1 MSVGGFSLVST
12 LPTEMLLSGGW
23 RVPFLQSVAV
33 VAVGL
38 YLRLQTPET
47 PDFSED
53 VARDHGAA
61 SVPLLALLRT
71 SPKRV
76 LIAMGANLGL
86 VGFSYVVQT
95 FVLAYA
101 SGFLGLPSTVGLV
114 GVLLGAAIGAVTMP
128 MFGAVADRIGPR
140 PVIMSGAAFS
150 AVFAFPFFWLLDTKV
165 MVLVWLAIIVGL
177 GVCVASMF
185 GPIAAFYTGLF
196 PTRYRYSGLVFAWET
211 TGAVIGGRPP

>member
-1 MSVGGFSLVST
+1 
-12 LPTEMLLSGGW
+12 
-23 RVPFLQSVAV
+23 
-33 VAVGL
+33 
-38 YLRLQTPET
+38 
-47 PDFSED
+47 
-53 VARDHGAA
+53 
-61 SVPLLALLRT
+61 
-71 SPKRV
+71 V

-196 PTRYRYSGLVFAWET
+196 PTRYRYSGLVFARET
-211 TGAVIGGRPP
+211 TGAVIGGPTPLIATALLAWAGSPWPVAVYMIVTVVIPFVAVAASDVPGPERKASRPATDDRGAVGDKVEPDGRHV